1 MLHYW
6 TISLTTKSECY
17 VSIKRMEEFLLLP
30 ETKYISDNNKTTE
43 QMSKQE
49 KLTATIVPDV
59 LANNGSVNAVSPLKR
74 IQFDETNQNKCIQ
87 FKNVKAWWNK
97 IDAQSSCIDNINF
110 KIEDGQFSTIIGPV
124 GSGKSTIL
132 NTILH
137 ELEIDKGE
145 LIVNG
150 IVSYA
155 AQEPWL
161 FESTIRQNILFTEK
175 YDEIRYK
182 QVICACALEQDFK
195 LLPYGD
201 YTIIGERGIS
211 ISGGQRARINLAR
224 AIYRKADIYLLDD
237 PLSAV
242 DTHVG
247 KHIFENCILDFLK
260 DKICLLVTHQEQY
273 LRGNDCVIL
282 MNMGRIEIQGKY
294 KYIVNSHYD
303 SLKRLNTVRNV
314 KKTNQFNDSG
324 KLIQVR

>member
-1 MLHYW
+1 
-6 TISLTTKSECY
+6 
-17 VSIKRMEEFLLLP
+17 
-30 ETKYISDNNKTTE
+30 
-43 QMSKQE
+43 MSKQN
-49 KLTATIVPDV
+49 KLNAAFVPDV
-59 LANNGSVNAVSPLKR
+59 LAEPSKR

-87 FKNVKAWWNK
+87 FKNVKATYNK
-97 IDAQSSCIDNINF
+97 IDAQSCIDDISF
-110 KIEDGQFSTIIGPV
+110 EIAAGQFGAIIGPV

-132 NTILH
+132 NAILR

-150 IVSYA
+150 IVSYS

-182 QVICACALEQDFK
+182 QVIRVCALERDFK

-201 YTIIGERGIS
+201 YTVIGERGIS

-224 AIYRKADIYLLDD
+224 AIYRVADIYLLDD

-242 DTHVG
+242 DTQVG
-247 KHIFENCILDFLK
+247 KHIFENCIKDFLK

-273 LRGNDCVIL
+273 LRGNDHVIL

-294 KYIVNSHYD
+294 GIIVNSHYD
-303 SLKRLNTVRNV
+303 SLKRLNIVPND
-314 KKTNQFNDSG
+314 KETNQFNDSG
-324 KLIQVR
+324 ELQVK

>member
-6 TISLTTKSECY
+6 TISLTTNSECY
-17 VSIKRMEEFLLLP
+17 VSVKRMEKFLLLP
-30 ETKYISDNNKTTE
+30 ESKYYISDNNKTSE
-43 QMSKQE
+43 QLSKPE
-49 KLTATIVPDV
+49 KLNIAFVPDV
-59 LANNGSVNAVSPLKR
+59 LANGITNKVSPLKR
-74 IQFDETNQNKCIQ
+74 TQFDETNQDKCIQ
-87 FKNVKAWWNK
+87 FKNVTAMWNK
-97 IDAQSSCIDNINF
+97 IDTQSCIDEINF
-110 KIEDGQFSTIIGPV
+110 EIAAGQFSAIIGPV

-132 NTILH
+132 NTILR

-150 IVSYA
+150 IVSYS

-182 QVICACALEQDFK
+182 QVIHVCALEQDFK

-242 DTHVG
+242 DTQVG
-247 KHIFENCILDFLK
+247 KHIFENCIKDFLK

-273 LRGNDCVIL
+273 LRCNDHVIL

-294 KYIVNSHYD
+294 GIIINSHYD
-303 SLKRLNTVRNV
+303 SLKRLNTVPND
-314 KKTNQFNDSG
+314 KETNKFNDSVE
-324 KLIQVR
+324 LQVK

>member
-1 MLHYW
+1 MLTFW
-6 TISLTTKSECY
+6 TISLTTNLECY
-17 VSIKRMEEFLLLP
+17 VSVKRMEEFLLLP
-30 ETKYISDNNKTTE
+30 ESKYIFDNNNKTSE
-43 QMSKQE
+43 QISKQD
-49 KLTATIVPDV
+49 KLNATFVPDV
-59 LANNGSVNAVSPLKR
+59 PANGILNKVLPSKR
-74 IQFDETNQNKCIQ
+74 TQFDETNQNKCIQ
-87 FKNVKAWWNK
+87 FKNVKAIWNK
-97 IDAQSSCIDNINF
+97 IDAQTCIDEINIE
-110 KIEDGQFSTIIGPV
+110 IAAGQFSAIIGPV
-124 GSGKSTIL
+124 GSGKSTLL
-132 NTILH
+132 NTILR

-182 QVICACALEQDFK
+182 QVISVCALERDFK

-201 YTIIGERGIS
+201 YTIVGERGIS

-224 AIYRKADIYLLDD
+224 ATYRKADIYLLDD

-242 DTHVG
+242 DSQVG
-247 KHIFENCILDFLK
+247 KHIFENCVQDFLK

-273 LRGNDCVIL
+273 LRGNDHVIL

-294 KYIVNSHYD
+294 RIIANSHYD
-303 SLKRLNTVRNV
+303 SLKRLKTVPND
-314 KKTNQFNDSG
+314 KEINKFNDLGES
-324 KLIQVR
+324 QVM